1 MYGEKIHKNTH
12 TQTRADT
19 VQTNSLCVEIVLC
32 TFILCLWASLSL
44 SLFVGIGTVTF
55 PGDIDFDSCSKAL
68 CVLATVNAAVIR
80 MNLYI

>member
-1 MYGEKIHKNTH
+1 MRKHTYENTH
-12 TQTRADT
+12 TQMLYELT
-19 VQTNSLCVEIVLC
+19 VSLSKYCCVLLFCVFE
-32 TFILCLWASLSL
+32 SLSL
-44 SLFVGIGTVTF
+44 SLFVGIGKVTF